1 MIDIRE
7 KAQRDVGEVSEI
19 TMILLFELLAE
30 DYLSGKGS
38 NGDNQFR
45 EYIDTKCRSTQ
56 FKLGPIKDASTIAS
70 IYKEYCQEVLP
81 K

>member
-38 NGDNQFR
+38 NGEGVHRHQV
-45 EYIDTKCRSTQ
+45 S
-56 FKLGPIKDASTIAS
+56 
-70 IYKEYCQEVLP
+70 
-81 K
+81 